1 MKRPNLSFGVLAAA
15 KKNLASS
22 RSRTPATNKTDD
34 LQEQLADARREAQSA
49 LAEWRSYPT
58 QYYEEAWLKAVR
70 EGSTVGSGDSKTQG
84 HVWMEKIDRVLDL
97 ARGRWALLGRL
108 IQRIVMASRAT
119 YSTASPPTWTA
130 QSGSLLITGYRKGRT
145 PSPRPAV
152 TLEPGRTP

>member
-58 QYYEEAWLKAVR
+58 QYYEEAWLKAVAKVR
-70 EGSTVGSGDSKTQG
+70 QLEAGIPKRKATSGWKKLTGFSIWQ
-84 HVWMEKIDRVLDL
+84 EAAVLC
-97 ARGRWALLGRL
+97 
-108 IQRIVMASRAT
+108 
-119 YSTASPPTWTA
+119 
-130 QSGSLLITGYRKGRT
+130 SG
-145 PSPRPAV
+145 A
-152 TLEPGRTP
+152 